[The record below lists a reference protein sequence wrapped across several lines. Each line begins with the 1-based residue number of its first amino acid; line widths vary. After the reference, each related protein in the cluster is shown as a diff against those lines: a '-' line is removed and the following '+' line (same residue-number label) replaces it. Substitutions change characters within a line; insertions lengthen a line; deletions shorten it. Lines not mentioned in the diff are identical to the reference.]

1 MAAMQKLNFKKKYF
15 IQENA
20 SLSSS
25 GDSTTDLKP
34 AVHTVPRLH
43 CCPEKQAIAI
53 YSSIYN
59 TKCILIFTISSG
71 HRIWWRQFCLVFEGP
86 TVDMNIH
93 LEPFLLSN

>member
-53 YSSIYN
+53 YSIY
-59 TKCILIFTISSG
+59 TIQSVY
-71 HRIWWRQFCLVFEGP
+71 L
-86 TVDMNIH
+86 
-93 LEPFLLSN
+93 FLLFPLDTEFGGGNFVWFLRVQQLT